1 MHGPTEVEFAC
12 DLFGRIEQLLGLA
25 PNTVKIGIMDE
36 ERRTTLNL
44 AECIRVA
51 ASRVAFINTGFLDRT
66 GDEIHTSMLA
76 GPMIR
81 KADMKAQQWISAYE
95 DNNVDVGIT
104 CGLVAAP
111 KLVKAW
117 QHQTLW
123 PTCSRRRSITRWQ
136 VHHAR
141 VPSPTAATLH
151 AIHYHRVDVAEQQN
165 CIANDPTRGHSRVE
179 ELLSIPVE
187 DNPSWTDDEIQAE
200 LDNNAQG
207 ILGYVVRWVNQGSAA
222 QKFPTSMTL
231 SSWKTVRPAVSRHS
245 TWRTGLPTALSTNLM
260 RETLSKCR
268 QW

>member
-1 MHGPTEVEFAC
+1 MAHRS
-12 DLFGRIEQLLGLA
+12 RICLRLIRSYRA
-25 PNTVKIGIMDE
+25 TSRSRPNTVKIGIMDE

-104 CGLVAAP
+104 CALVGSAQIGKGMWAAP
-111 KLVKAW
+111 D
-117 QHQTLW
+117 LW

-141 VPSPTAATLH
+141 GCRHQPRRCTQFTTTGLMSP
-151 AIHYHRVDVAEQQN
+151 N
-165 CIANDPTRGHSRVE
+165 SRTVLRMTPPAVIRE
-179 ELLSIPVE
+179 SKLSIPVE
-187 DNPSWTDDEIQAE
+187 D
-200 LDNNAQG
+200 
-207 ILGYVVRWVNQGSAA
+207 
-222 QKFPTSMTL
+222 
-231 SSWKTVRPAVSRHS
+231 RPLVDGRRNSGRAR
-245 TWRTGLPTALSTNLM
+245 
-260 RETLSKCR
+260 
-268 QW
+268 